1 MIQYFGFI
9 YANNLWF
16 YQHIN
21 GMAQIKH
28 AKHGVVDIDFVLGV
42 GGYDLDR
49 LGFVVCGN
57 AFVRILII

>member
-1 MIQYFGFI
+1 MLIIFGSM
-9 YANNLWF
+9 
-16 YQHIN
+16 QHIN

-57 AFVRILII
+57 AFVWILII